1 MDDERALLHE
11 KLNFETG
18 RMEWRALARHFARGV
33 VIKVSADMDLVV
45 VATALARD
53 DKASVEQWLT
63 LGRIAKAGVEDAQA
77 WNDGQAT
84 FWAVVV
90 APWVLVQEI
99 GSDML
104 H

>member
-1 MDDERALLHE
+1 MDDEPEVLRA
-11 KLNFETG
+11 KLNSETG
-18 RMEWRALARHFARGV
+18 RMDWPALARHFARGV
-33 VIKVSADMDLVV
+33 VIRVGPDLDLVA

-53 DKASVEQWLT
+53 DKAAVEQWL
-63 LGRIAKAGVEDAQA
+63 LSGRIAKAGIEDARA

-90 APWVLVQEI
+90 APWVLVQEDR
-99 GSDML
+99 GGAA